1 MQVPFYAV
9 CCQLQAGLVSLRV
22 LPWFRAHRT
31 QVPTVREVLHLFPMS
46 TSTLSMLSLS
56 CRDRMS
62 EVLSYMERNMQEL
75 DALAADVAEAAEEA
89 ADAQSP

>member
-1 MQVPFYAV
+1 
-9 CCQLQAGLVSLRV
+9 
-22 LPWFRAHRT
+22 
-31 QVPTVREVLHLFPMS
+31 
-46 TSTLSMLSLS
+46 MLALS

-75 DALAADVAEAAEEA
+75 DALAADVADAAEEA